1 MKGETDG
8 IRLEILRPALP
19 IRKWR
24 KWALGTIIIALII
37 NAFFNRDIFLNIR
50 GIIVIGGTI
59 LFLFGIA
66 FFLDWRATSLREKEI
81 QEHLDEIEFK
91 PEQIKKENVI

>member
-1 MKGETDG
+1 MKGGTDW

-19 IRKWR
+19 VRKWR

-37 NAFFNRDIFLNIR
+37 NALFNRDIFLNIR
-50 GIIVIGGTI
+50 GIIAIGGTI

-66 FFLDWRATSLREKEI
+66 FLLDWRATSLREKEI
-81 QEHLDEIEFK
+81 QEHLDEIGFTPK
-91 PEQIKKENVI
+91 PIKKKI